1 MSNQNKV
8 VKFKKRKTINIG
20 VIIFLVLFLY
30 IAINVYLYLTKE
42 QLTIYEVQEGT
53 TAVDNKITALIL
65 RQETLIN
72 SGKAGYVLYY
82 QKDGERVAKNESIY
96 SISDSKIYN
105 ADGSGE
111 ATAIVLNK
119 KNDSLLSHEVRSFR
133 NSYSDCDYSKVY
145 SFKDTAKSAVLDIL
159 NNSLVSE
166 KQNSGLIS
174 GAVASD
180 QSGIIT
186 YYGDNYETVTVDNFT
201 ADLFRPDKYKKTSLR
216 TTDQISQNTPIYKM
230 VNSDTWNLVAPL
242 NKDQYSKLKDKDKVN
257 VTVLE
262 DGDELSAKLN
272 FATRGSKQYAVLT
285 MNKDMVNYLGERFLD
300 IKIDF
305 DYVKGLKIPNS
316 AIVQKDFY
324 EVPLTYFIQGGDSK
338 ETGLVEVLYDE
349 TGNSKT
355 QFVATDIYDKNE
367 TYGYVE
373 ANLFKAGTQVQ
384 PQGGAETY
392 TLSKTK
398 KLSGVYNVN
407 LGYAVF
413 KQVEILYQDEEYSII
428 KDNTEFGLSAYDHI
442 VLDGKIAEEQKIIY

>member
-1 MSNQNKV
+1 LSNQNKV

-53 TAVDNKITALIL
+53 TAVDNKITAMIL

-96 SISDSKIYN
+96 SISDNEIYN
-105 ADGSGE
+105 AGGND

-119 KNDSLLSHEVRSFR
+119 KNDSLLSHTVRSFR
-133 NSYSDCDYSKVY
+133 NSYSDSDYSKVY
-145 SFKDTAKSAVLDIL
+145 AFKDSAKSTILDIL

-166 KQNSGLIS
+166 EQNSGLVT

-186 YYGDNYETVTVDNFT
+186 YYSDNYETVTVDNFT
-201 ADLFRPDKYKKTSLR
+201 ADMFHEKNYKKTSLR
-216 TTDQISQNTPIYKM
+216 TTDKISQNTPVYKM

-242 NKDQYSKLKDKDKVN
+242 TKDQYNELKDTDKVKI
-257 VTVLE
+257 TVLE
-262 DGDELSAKLN
+262 DGDELSAKLS
-272 FATRGSKQYAVLT
+272 FANRGSKQYAVLT
-285 MNKDMVNYLGERFLD
+285 MNRDMANYLGERFLD

-305 DYVKGLKIPNS
+305 DYAEGLKIPNT
-316 AIVQKDFY
+316 AIVKKDFY

-349 TGNSKT
+349 TGKTKT
-355 QFVATDIYDKNE
+355 QFVATDIYDKNK
-367 TYGYVE
+367 TYGYVDS
-373 ANLFKAGTQVQ
+373 NLFKAGTPIQ
-384 PQGGAETY
+384 PQGGTETY

-413 KQVEILYQDEEYSII
+413 KQIDILYQDEEYSII